1 MASDVAQYLR
11 PGEFQNLARRS
22 RNLIK
27 TVGWLLGG
35 YVTSEIKG
43 VSLFQIISSS
53 HLHEKEEKKW
63 TSESSVVE
71 GYHSTRI
78 FILTSLEIFHDLIYT
93 PWNKFNLGFCCQC
106 LFRKGVNDVRV
117 MASVLL
123 NRKHVR
129 SLALIS

>member
-1 MASDVAQYLR
+1 MQKNLASDVAQYLR

-53 HLHEKEEKKW
+53 HLHEKEEKIEHPNQVLLKAI
-63 TSESSVVE
+63 TQQESS
-71 GYHSTRI
+71 S
-78 FILTSLEIFHDLIYT
+78 
-93 PWNKFNLGFCCQC
+93 
-106 LFRKGVNDVRV
+106 
-117 MASVLL
+117 
-123 NRKHVR
+123 
-129 SLALIS
+129 